1 LPNALIFT
9 IGDNDTFPLWY
20 AQEVEGYRTD
30 VRVVC
35 TSLLATDWYMDDMK
49 KKAWDSEPVPS
60 TLTHSKYKYGTRDVL
75 YYADKERIEQ
85 RMRDLNKDA
94 AYVFPDT
101 MPLNQWMEWVAS
113 DNKVTQEQMRNEHF
127 EHTFPTKF
135 ITIPVN
141 KEAVL
146 SNGVVPQKDADKIV
160 DEIVINVN
168 SNAIYKNRMFML
180 DIINANNWERP
191 IYFSGGAF
199 GDEDYIWMKDYL
211 QLDGCAY
218 RLLPIKST
226 PEDERDPFDMGRI
239 DPDYTYKV
247 IKGWDWGNSGSS
259 EIYHDVE
266 TRRNSVGYRSNITR
280 ASEALAKEGQ
290 FNKAEEL
297 LDLGMEHMPLEYYGN
312 YSMLEPFV
320 TGYYELN
327 KKEKARNLLDKIIL
341 KYQNE
346 LDHYNALTL
355 QEQEIN
361 YTRIQQALVRY
372 NSITEVPVFYK
383 DQEMIDKHVDAYN
396 EYFKPFVRYLND
408 AYYIRKDGES
418 MEGMFPDSTSATEL
432 RDLLDNAV
440 DNVTNSQENIPTD
453 MIK

>member
-1 LPNALIFT
+1 
-9 IGDNDTFPLWY
+9 
-20 AQEVEGYRTD
+20 
-30 VRVVC
+30 
-35 TSLLATDWYMDDMK
+35 
-49 KKAWDSEPVPS
+49 
-60 TLTHSKYKYGTRDVL
+60 
-75 YYADKERIEQ
+75 
-85 RMRDLNKDA
+85 
-94 AYVFPDT
+94 
-101 MPLNQWMEWVAS
+101 
-113 DNKVTQEQMRNEHF
+113 
-127 EHTFPTKF
+127 
-135 ITIPVN
+135 
-141 KEAVL
+141 
-146 SNGVVPQKDADKIV
+146 
-160 DEIVINVN
+160 
-168 SNAIYKNRMFML
+168 MFML

-320 TGYYELN
+320 TGYYELI
-327 KKEKARNLLDKIIL
+327 KKKR
-341 KYQNE
+341 
-346 LDHYNALTL
+346 
-355 QEQEIN
+355 QET
-361 YTRIQQALVRY
+361 YW
-372 NSITEVPVFYK
+372 
-383 DQEMIDKHVDAYN
+383 
-396 EYFKPFVRYLND
+396 
-408 AYYIRKDGES
+408 IRS
-418 MEGMFPDSTSATEL
+418 F
-432 RDLLDNAV
+432 
-440 DNVTNSQENIPTD
+440 
-453 MIK
+453 